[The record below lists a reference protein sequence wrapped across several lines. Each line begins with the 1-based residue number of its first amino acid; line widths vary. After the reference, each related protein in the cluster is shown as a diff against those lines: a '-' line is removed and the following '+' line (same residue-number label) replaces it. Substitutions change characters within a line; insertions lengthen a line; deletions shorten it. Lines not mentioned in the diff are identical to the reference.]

1 MATKNTDLLVTGL
14 DFDTIRANL
23 RNYIASK
30 PEFADYDFT
39 DSALGTLLDLL
50 AYNTYY
56 NAFYVNMATNEGF
69 LDTAQQYDSVVSHAK
84 ALGYVPISARG
95 ATANVQLIFTNS
107 LANTTFRSIR
117 VPKNTE
123 FTTVVNGVTYVF
135 TTPQTYTIS
144 ANTTSGFASHINI
157 VEGYTLTHNYVFNRT
172 SNTSFVL
179 PNDNVDTNSIT
190 VTVTSGGNT
199 YSYVRADDITE
210 VNATSKVFFVDA
222 DRGGM
227 YKVVFGD
234 GVIGNQ
240 PETASVVS
248 IEYRVCSGSAPNGAN
263 TYSLVNTTI
272 DGQSSISIAPVGR
285 ATGGAE
291 IEDIES
297 IRFSAPRLYETQ
309 NRSVTE
315 QDYKNIIYRDNPDV
329 VALSVWGGEENDP
342 PIYGKVFV
350 AAKPVVGT
358 TLSLNRKNE
367 IRNAIRKYN
376 VQSIDVEIVD
386 PTYLYIVPLINV
398 RYDSRQTTMTPGE
411 LAAAVSSRV
420 VSFESEYLGYF
431 NDSFKYS
438 RFLDYIDSTD
448 NSIQTTDADIRLR
461 KTFRPSTTS
470 AGSYTINF
478 NNPIQRLGVATLI
491 SGVSRHPGY
500 GSLTSSPFVFDGR
513 TSYFDDNGFG
523 VLRTYYPS
531 TVGRLG
537 RVYTN
542 YSTGTI
548 DYDTGTVYINNFLP
562 TGYVGSD
569 MSVLVAPTNPNIK
582 PVRNQILLMAQCIV
596 NIIDDKTGKTV
607 ASASNVETIGQTA
620 TILTPSIR
628 LTNF

>member
-542 YSTGTI
+542 YSTGTV
-548 DYDTGTVYINNFLP
+548 DYDAGTVYINNFLP

>member
-367 IRNAIRKYN
+367 IRNSIRKYN

-542 YSTGTI
+542 YSTGTV
-548 DYDTGTVYINNFLP
+548 DYDAGTVYINNFLP

>member
-30 PEFADYDFT
+30 PEFADYDFA

-107 LANTTFRSIR
+107 LANSTFRSIR

-210 VNATSKVFFVDA
+210 VDATSKVFFVDA

-358 TLSLNRKNE
+358 TLSINRKNE

-398 RYDSRQTTMTPGE
+398 RYDSKQTTMTPGE

-420 VSFESEYLGYF
+420 ISFEKEYLGYF

-448 NSIQTTDADIRLR
+448 NSIQTTDAEIRLR
-461 KTFRPSTTS
+461 KTFHPSTTS

-513 TSYFDDNGFG
+513 TSYLDDNGFG
-523 VLRTYYPS
+523 VVRTYYPS

-542 YSTGTI
+542 YSTGTV
-548 DYDTGTVYINNFLP
+548 DYDAGTVYINNFLP
-562 TGYVGSD
+562 TGYVGQD

-582 PVRNQILLMAQCIV
+582 PVKNQILLMAQCVV

>member
-30 PEFADYDFT
+30 PEFADYDFA

-84 ALGYVPISARG
+84 ALGYVPVSARG
-95 ATANVQLIFTNS
+95 AAANVQLIFTNS
-107 LANTTFRSIR
+107 LANSTFRSVR
-117 VPKNTE
+117 VPKNTQ
-123 FTTVVNGVTYVF
+123 FTSVVNGVTYVF

-144 ANTTSGFASHINI
+144 ANTSSGFAGHINI

-179 PNDNVDTNSIT
+179 PNENVDTNSIT
-190 VTVTSGGNT
+190 VSVTSGGNT
-199 YSYVRADDITE
+199 YTYSRADDITAVE
-210 VNATSKVFFVDA
+210 PTSKVFFVDA

-227 YKVVFGD
+227 YKVSFGD

-240 PETASVVS
+240 PETASVVA

-263 TYSLVNTTI
+263 AYSLVNTTV
-272 DGQSSISIAPVGR
+272 DGQSSISIVPVGR
-285 ATGGAE
+285 AGGGAE
-291 IEDIES
+291 IEGIEA
-297 IRFSAPRLYETQ
+297 IRFNAPRLYETQ

-329 VALSVWGGEENDP
+329 AALSVWGGEENDP

-350 AAKPVVGT
+350 AAKPIVGT

-367 IRNAIRKYN
+367 IKNAIRKYN

-398 RYDSRQTTMTPGE
+398 RYDSKQTTMTPGE

-500 GSLTSSPFVFDGR
+500 GSLTSSPFVFDNR
-513 TSYFDDNGFG
+513 TSYLDDNGFG
-523 VLRTYYPS
+523 VVRTYYPS

-542 YSTGTI
+542 YSTGTV
-548 DYDTGTVYINNFLP
+548 DYDAGTVYINNFSP

-569 MSVLVAPTNPNIK
+569 MSILVAPTNPNIK